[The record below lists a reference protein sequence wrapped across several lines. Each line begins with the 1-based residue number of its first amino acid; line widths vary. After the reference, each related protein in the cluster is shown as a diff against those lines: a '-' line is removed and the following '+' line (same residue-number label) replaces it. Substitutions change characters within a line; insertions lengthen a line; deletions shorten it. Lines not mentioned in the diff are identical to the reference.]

1 LPLAR
6 LRASIA
12 RAESAFRNGWGR
24 DISTPGGRRMATLH
38 MHLADH
44 AFLRTVW
51 TNLEEFAPGAWRSN
65 QPSPARI
72 ARYHAMGIRT
82 ILNLRGTPN
91 HSYYL
96 FEVETCRRLGLT
108 LIDFGLAARSL
119 AEPAKLLAL
128 LDAFETI
135 PHPFLMHCKSG
146 ADRTGLA
153 AALYLLHIK
162 GAPVAQAQ
170 DQLHW
175 RYVHLRNAPTGI
187 LDHMLDAYA
196 AEHAATGIAIRPWLA
211 TRYDRDALSASWA
224 AARGRKG

>member
-1 LPLAR
+1 MPLSR

-24 DISTPGGRRMATLH
+24 DISTPAARRMATLH
-38 MHLADH
+38 MHLTDH
-44 AFLRTVW
+44 AFLRAVW

-65 QPSPARI
+65 QPSPARL

-96 FEVETCRRLGLT
+96 FEVETCQRLGLG
-108 LIDFGLAARSL
+108 LIDLGLAARSL
-119 AEPAKLLAL
+119 VEREKLLAL
-128 LDAFETI
+128 LDTFETI
-135 PHPFLMHCKSG
+135 EHPFLMHCKSG

-153 AALYLLHIK
+153 AALYLLHIRK
-162 GAPVAQAQ
+162 APVAQAL

-175 RYVHLRNAPTGI
+175 RYVHLKNAPTGI
-187 LDHMLDAYA
+187 LDHLLEAYA
-196 AEHAATGIAIRPWLA
+196 ADHAATGIAIRPWIE
-211 TRYDRDALSASWA
+211 TRYDREALGASWA
-224 AARGRKG
+224 AARARRG